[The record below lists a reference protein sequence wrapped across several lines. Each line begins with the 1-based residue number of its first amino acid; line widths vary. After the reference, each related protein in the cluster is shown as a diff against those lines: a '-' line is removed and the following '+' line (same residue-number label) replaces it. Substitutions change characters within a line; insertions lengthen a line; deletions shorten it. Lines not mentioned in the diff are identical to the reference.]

1 MAQRDSKKAKR
12 SAAPRKAT
20 TSAGLSEAVQRLEA
34 RARVLESERDGLK
47 AELELA
53 RAMITRLEERH
64 GQVVTRIDWV
74 IDSLRSAIENEH

>member
-12 SAAPRKAT
+12 PAPRKAT
-20 TSAGLSEAVQRLEA
+20 SSAGLSEAVQRLEA

-53 RAMITRLEERH
+53 RAAIAKLEERH

>member
-1 MAQRDSKKAKR
+1 MAQRNSKKAKR
-12 SAAPRKAT
+12 STARKPT

-34 RARVLESERDGLK
+34 RARVLEAERDGLK

-53 RAMITRLEERH
+53 RATIAKLEERH

-74 IDSLRSAIENEH
+74 IDSLRSAIESEH